1 MASPLYT
8 LTEPE
13 RSETPLVVE
22 VPHAG
27 IHVPAAY
34 LANLVAPARSIG
46 RDADLYVDE
55 LYADA
60 PLEGATLLV
69 AHTSR
74 YVLDL
79 NRAEGDLDNE
89 AVIGG
94 QANGARMPRGLIWRL
109 TTDGEPALGHPLS
122 RAELDARVAD
132 VHRPYHAALRAVLE
146 RKKAK
151 FGYAVLLAAH
161 SMPSNAR
168 DPISR
173 RGPETAFARADVVPG
188 TQGRTTSAGV
198 FIDVVDTHA
207 KAHGF
212 TVRHDDPYRGGFS
225 TRNYGMPSQGLHAV
239 QVELARRLYMDEA
252 TLIRGRSFDALRR
265 FCRALVAKLGQTALP

>member
-1 MASPLYT
+1 MATRLFT
-8 LTEPE
+8 VTEPE

-89 AVIGG
+89 AVVGG

-109 TTDGEPALGHPLS
+109 TTDGEPALGQPLS
-122 RAELDARVAD
+122 RAELDARIAE

-161 SMPSNAR
+161 SMPSSAR
-168 DPISR
+168 DPVSR
-173 RGPETAFARADVVPG
+173 RGPETTFARADVVPG
-188 TQGRTTSAGV
+188 SQGRTTSAGV
-198 FIDVVDTHA
+198 FIDAVDAHA
-207 KAHGF
+207 RGHGY

-225 TRNYGMPSQGLHAV
+225 TRNYGTPAQGVHAV
-239 QVELARRLYMDEA
+239 QVELARRLYMDES
-252 TLIRGRSFDALRR
+252 TLLRERSFDALRR